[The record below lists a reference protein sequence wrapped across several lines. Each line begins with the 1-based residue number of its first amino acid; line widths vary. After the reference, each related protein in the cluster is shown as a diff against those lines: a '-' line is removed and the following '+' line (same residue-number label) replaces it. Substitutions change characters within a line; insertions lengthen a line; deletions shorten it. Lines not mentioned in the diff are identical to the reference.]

1 MESKPTIRKA
11 LSGLA
16 IILISLNSISQNIAV
31 NSTGNNPDGSAML
44 DVSSTNKGL
53 LIPRISLS
61 SLTDAVTIATPA
73 HSLLVYNTNAA
84 LSGGVG
90 FYYNSGTTGSPTWSK
105 LLVTGTEW
113 KVAGNAGTTPGTDF
127 IGTTDAKALV
137 FKTNNVSRMNIS
149 DAGVTKIGDGT
160 NQLVV
165 EADGHI
171 AFEGTAG
178 VWDDLRVVLDN
189 GSNAAQLDY
198 LSGSA
203 GPQIWY
209 FRDNSGVESMSFTVQ
224 LPHGYKEGTTI
235 YPHLHWTPKST
246 AASGNVQWNFE
257 YSWVNYNSSTP
268 EAFPAIT
275 TNTVVSSAPFT
286 ANTHLIQSL
295 TTGNAGISGTGKT
308 ISSVLICRI
317 WRNGDA
323 SNASDTYVGNA
334 GVMFLDFHYQI
345 DGIGSHGVFTK

>member
-16 IILISLNSISQNIAV
+16 VILISFNSFSQNIAV

-44 DVSSTNKGL
+44 DVASTNKGL

-61 SLTDAVTIATPA
+61 SLTDAATIATPA

-84 LSGGVG
+84 LSGGIG
-90 FYYNSGTTGSPTWSK
+90 FYYNSGTTGSPTWTK

-149 DAGVTKIGDGT
+149 DAGVTTIGDGT
-160 NQLVV
+160 NQLLV

-171 AFEGTAG
+171 TFEGTAG

-198 LSGSA
+198 LSGSN

-209 FRDNSGVESMSFTVQ
+209 FRDNQGVESMSFTVQ
-224 LPHGYKEGTTI
+224 LPHGWKEGTTI
-235 YPHLHWTPKST
+235 YPHLHWTPKTT
-246 AASGNVQWNFE
+246 AATGNVQWNFE
-257 YSWVNYNSSTP
+257 YSWVNYNSVTP

-275 TNTVVSSAPFT
+275 TNTLISSAPFT

-295 TTGNAGISGTGKT
+295 TAGNAGLDGTGKK
-308 ISSVLICRI
+308 ISSILVCRI
-317 WRNGDA
+317 WRNADA
-323 SNASDTYVGNA
+323 GNAADTYAGNA